1 MTTLQ
6 EFLYK
11 NTATDKTK
19 ITHTRIGNVEM
30 KVFPGKYNIPPSLL
44 PKFYKLYH
52 KYIYEQKHK
61 EYLTEKQ
68 NNIGP
73 VLVDLDFRYDTTI
86 ETRQHSDDHIVDIIE
101 LYTSKMEQLF
111 KLNDGVEFNVYVS
124 EKPNVNIQDL
134 HTKDGIHI
142 VFAINMDR
150 ICQQMLRECV
160 LEDISIVLDD
170 LSLKNSYEDVIDVG
184 ICKGYTNWQM
194 YGSCKPNCETY
205 AVTKQYLCK
214 LEDGTLQLE
223 IVDINDFTTDD
234 LYNISAQNTKN
245 QVIEVDVSYED
256 KYQNI
261 KNKTKPRKK
270 NRKIKIQDFN
280 NVANLNNRQELD
292 SEIDVFLENIDAEDY
307 LVKETHN
314 YAMCLGKKYYD
325 SYDNWIRVGWALHN
339 TSKSLFI
346 TWMKFSTKSEK
357 FSFDD
362 IEKYQEMWEL
372 MNDDGLSHASIC
384 RWAKKDNPTEY
395 FKVQQNSLSYL
406 MNQMLYSD
414 CGGGKDQ
421 KIAEY
426 DIALIL
432 YHRFKGQYKCAHISK
447 RIWYAY
453 KQTNKYSNHGRW
465 EEIDSGTSLR
475 LQISQFLAKQF
486 LFKAKEINDE
496 IIKLPVESDDFDQED
511 FNKRK
516 KNAGRF
522 SDIALELKKTHTKN
536 NIMRECLD
544 LFYERHFIEKLDQ
557 NPYILCFN
565 NCVVDFKTKEVRD
578 GEPEDYAS
586 NCTYIDYVEYNETN
600 AEHVRIREEI
610 EEFMRQL
617 FPIPE
622 LNDYMWD
629 HLASTLIGTNENQ
642 TFNMYTG
649 VGRNGKSKLVEL
661 MERCLG
667 DYKGTVPITLI
678 TSKRSSIGSAS
689 PEVAQLKGIR
699 YAVMQEPSKG
709 QILNEGIM
717 KEITGGDPLQG
728 RALYHDTLTF
738 IPQFSLAVCTNNL
751 FNIKSDD
758 DGTWRRIRVCEF
770 LSKFNENPVCTK
782 ESPYEFK
789 VDKKINEKFDSWKEI
804 FMWMLVQRAFKTN
817 GNVKDCDM
825 VQATSNKYRCSQ
837 DHIAEFYKDCIIK
850 EDGQRILKTKLKG
863 PFENWFNSLYNDRAP
878 KMPDVYAYFTK
889 VMGEYKN
896 GWNGYRLRC
905 PDEIHGEEE

>member
-1 MTTLQ
+1 MTLQ
-6 EFLYK
+6 EFLFK
-11 NTATDKTK
+11 NSATDKTK
-19 ITHTRIGNVEM
+19 ITHTRIGNVDE
-30 KVFPGKYNIPPSLL
+30 KIFPGKYYIPPSLL
-44 PKFYKLYH
+44 PKFYKLY
-52 KYIYEQKHK
+52 YEDVFKNNKK

-73 VLVDLDFRYDTTI
+73 VLIDLDFRYDTTI
-86 ETRQHSDDHIVDIIE
+86 DERQHNEDHIIDIIE
-101 LYTSKMEQLF
+101 LYSSKMEELF
-111 KLNDGVEFNVYVS
+111 KFDDGIEFNVYVS
-124 EKPNVNIQDL
+124 EKPNVNIQDI

-150 ICQQMLRECV
+150 VCQHILRDKV

-170 LSLKNSYEDVIDVG
+170 LNLKNSYEDVIDVG

-194 YGSCKPNCETY
+194 YGSCKPGFETY
-205 AVTKQYLCK
+205 AVTKQYYCK
-214 LEDGTLQLE
+214 LENETIQIE
-223 IVDINDFTTDD
+223 VVNISEFTVED

-245 QVIEVDVSYED
+245 KVVEIKEHLIGRYE
-256 KYQNI
+256 QI
-261 KNKTKPRKK
+261 KNKSKPHKK

-280 NVANLNNRQELD
+280 NVANIKNVEELNIELD
-292 SEIDVFLENIDAEDY
+292 LFLENIEADDY
-307 LVKETHN
+307 VVKETHN

-325 SYDNWIRVGWALHN
+325 NFDAWIRVGWALHN
-339 TSKSLFI
+339 TSKSLFVS
-346 TWMKFSTKSEK
+346 WMKFSSKSEK

-362 IEKYQEMWEL
+362 IESYQEKWEN
-372 MNDDGLSHASIC
+372 MNDEGLSHASIC
-384 RWAKKDNPTEY
+384 RWAKKDNVGKYYE
-395 FKVQQNSLSYL
+395 VQKNSLSYL
-406 MNQMLYSD
+406 MNQLLYSQTPTS
-414 CGGGKDQ
+414 KSNVLP
-421 KIAEY
+421 EY

-432 YHRFKGQYKCAHISK
+432 YHRFKGKYKCAHVSK
-447 RIWYAY
+447 RIWYSY
-453 KQTNKYSNHGRW
+453 KQTNPLCNLHGRW

-475 LQISQFLAKQF
+475 LQISQFLAKEFQN
-486 LFKAKEINDE
+486 KAKEENE
-496 IIKLPVESDDFDQED
+496 GIIALGDDFDVDD

-516 KNAGRF
+516 KNAGRA

-536 NIMRECLD
+536 NVMRECLD
-544 LFYERHFIEKLDQ
+544 LFYERNFIEKLDQ
-557 NPYILCFN
+557 NPYLICFN

-578 GEPEDYAS
+578 GEPEDYVS
-586 NCTYIDYVEYNETN
+586 NCTHIDYVEYDETN
-600 AEHVRIREEI
+600 DNHVRIKDEI
-610 EEFMRQL
+610 EEFMTQL

-622 LNDYMWD
+622 LNEYMWD

-667 DYKGTVPITLI
+667 DYKGTVPITLV
-678 TSKRSSIGSAS
+678 TSKRTSIGSAS
-689 PEVAQLKGIR
+689 PEIAQLKGKR
-699 YAVMQEPSKG
+699 YSVMQEPSKG

-770 LSKFNENPVCTK
+770 LSKFKENPKPTK
-782 ESPYEFK
+782 ESPYEYK
-789 VDKKINEKFDSWKEI
+789 VDKKINEKFNSWKEI

-825 VQATSNKYRCSQ
+825 VMATSNKYRCSQ
-837 DHIAEFYKDCIIK
+837 DHISEFYKDCVIK

-863 PFENWFNSLYNDRAP
+863 PFENWYNSLYNDRAP
-878 KMPDVYAYFTK
+878 KMPDVYSYFTK
-889 VMGEYKN
+889 MMGEYKN
-896 GWNGYRLRC
+896 GWNGYRLLT
-905 PDEIHGEEE
+905 PEEIHGNDE